1 MENQNCCCGQQEQTN
16 STMLKAKEALQD
28 IKGTEGALIPAL
40 HKIQSIYGYLPE
52 EALML
57 VSEELDIPITQIY
70 GVASFYSLFSLEPK
84 GQHVISVC
92 LGTACYVKGSQNILE
107 RLSSELNI
115 QEGNTTED
123 GKFTLQ
129 ATRCIGACG
138 LAPVIMIDEKVYGR
152 LTPSDVPKILSEYT
166 E

>member
-1 MENQNCCCGQQEQTN
+1 MENLKCCCGSGQVD
-16 STMLKAKEALQD
+16 SSLLKAKEELQV
-28 IKGTEGALIPAL
+28 IKEKEGALIPAL
-40 HKIQSIYGYLPE
+40 HKMQDIYGYLPE
-52 EALML
+52 HALML

-84 GQHVISVC
+84 GKHVISVC

-107 RLSSELNI
+107 RLSKELGVE
-115 QEGNTTED
+115 EGNTTD
-123 GKFTLQ
+123 NGKFTLQ

-138 LAPVIMIDEKVYGR
+138 LAPVIMIDEKAYGR
-152 LTPSDVPKILSEYT
+152 LVPNDIPKILKEY

>member
-1 MENQNCCCGQQEQTN
+1 MENQKTCCAQQQTGN
-16 STMLKAKEALQD
+16 ILLKAKEELQD
-28 IKGTEGALIPAL
+28 IKGKEGALIPAL
-40 HKIQSIYGYLPE
+40 HKIQSVYGYLPE

-84 GQHVISVC
+84 GQHIISVC
-92 LGTACYVKGSQNILE
+92 LGTACYVKGAQNILD
-107 RLSSELNI
+107 RLSSELGI
-115 QEGNTTED
+115 EEGSTTED

-138 LAPVIMIDEKVYGR
+138 LAPVIMIDEKVYGKI
-152 LTPSDVPKILSEYT
+152 SSHDIPKILGEYR
-166 E
+166 